1 MPRVGARTGLEPC
14 DETNGEQTSD
24 NHAGLIRLVEILAL
38 QAAREAMRGDTRPM
52 VLT

>member
-1 MPRVGARTGLEPC
+1 MPRVGARTGLEPY
-14 DETNGEQTSD
+14 DEANGEPRYA

-38 QAAREAMRGDTRPM
+38 QAAREAMRGDTPPM